1 MTAEQQKTI
10 ENNDLVTSLSDTQV
24 NNDPADPKYTNTSRE
39 KETLVTMVNA
49 TNPEGPN
56 KFEQIAHANFEQ
68 EMDNLG
74 KKLEKIQVLIEDA
87 KKFNGIAKLEAL
99 YKAEEQIADMRDTI
113 SNMPST
119 LTNDNTN
126 NIGGELDFFEGD
138 IAALKA
144 PIEKQ
149 IHEIADLQIELT
161 KAMEKGEDFMPFFNK
176 IQALSREYGI
186 DPKSKDVEMKIVE
199 LEQTGFNP
207 STAENTKGGYVEKEE
222 QTDKEKFDAEMAE
235 RSKNG
240 TKGISLKDMPKEEQ
254 EWANEDTLVKNIDDD
269 IKKYVE
275 NGQPDVAINYVK
287 SLNLSHRIMEKLGD
301 MEGYQELIDKD
312 YNISKV
318 QYMRGL
324 GFELELYANKTDSKG
339 LNLFIQNNKKQLEA
353 WIPTDEEQ
361 LKYANAVNLSKEAR
375 KIFGIPEQEKNS

>member
-49 TNPEGPN
+49 TNPEWPN

-68 EMDNLG
+68 EMDNLW

-87 KKFNGIAKLEAL
+87 KKFNWIAKLEAL

-126 NIGGELDFFEGD
+126 NIGWELDFFEWD

-199 LEQTGFNP
+199 LEQTWFNP
-207 STAENTKGGYVEKEE
+207 STAENTKWGYVEKEE

-240 TKGISLKDMPKEEQ
+240 TKWISLKDMPKEEQ

-275 NGQPDVAINYVK
+275 NWQPDVAINYVK

-324 GFELELYANKTDSKG
+324 GFELELYANKTDSKW

-375 KIFGIPEQEKNS
+375 KIFWIPEQEKNS